1 MPVIKT
7 NGIQLHY
14 EERGSAKAGDIP
26 LLLIMGITAA
36 GSVWNVHVAD
46 WQHHFRCILGD
57 NRGVGLSDKPAG
69 PYSTE
74 QMADDYAGLLDALQI
89 EKVRVVGCSMG
100 STIAQQLAIRHPD
113 KVQSLVLMCPWA
125 RCDAYAKGIFQ
136 QMINAKARFIPEEFS
151 LHIQLLIF
159 SKSTWDNPEKLAE
172 LETGRQQDAVNPAP
186 QPLHG
191 LEAQAAACINHDA
204 LNDLGKIQVPV
215 LVIGGR
221 EDIFTPVWMAEEV
234 AGAIPGA
241 DLFLYEKLGHAFHF
255 ENTPDFNVRVRN
267 WLLEN

>member
-1 MPVIKT
+1 MPTIKT
-7 NGIQLHY
+7 NGIHFHY
-14 EERGSAKAGDIP
+14 EERGSGEP

-46 WQHHFRCILGD
+46 WAQYFRCILGD
-57 NRGVGLSDKPAG
+57 NRGVGQTDKPEG

-74 QMADDYAGLLDALQI
+74 QMADDYAGLLDMMGL

-100 STIAQQLAIRHPD
+100 STIAQQLAIRHPE
-113 KVQSLVLMCPWA
+113 KVKSLVLMCPWA
-125 RCDAYAKGIFQ
+125 RCDAYAKGVFEH
-136 QMINAKARFIPEEFS
+136 MKLAKARFRPEEFS

-159 SKSTWDNPEKLAE
+159 AKSTWDQPGKLAD
-172 LETGRQQDAVNPAP
+172 LEDGRREDALDPNP

-191 LEAQAAACINHDA
+191 LEAQAAACIEHDV
-204 LNDLGKIQVPV
+204 LDRLGTVSCPT

-241 DLFLYEKLGHAFHF
+241 TLYLYESLGHAFHF
-255 ENTPDFNVRVRN
+255 ENTDDFNPRVRN
-267 WLLEN
+267 WLLNN